1 MNRVKLGFSALAIFL
16 LVLSEAACAEWQQV
30 EAFEDGVRVFVDKAS
45 VRRSG
50 DTAQVVHLVRW
61 AEPQEEPGQP
71 AYRSTLVRTAYDCVG
86 KREKYLS
93 SVSYAGTM
101 GNGVKVAADGREAE
115 TWYSISEAS
124 MEEALWKIACI
135 SP

>member
-1 MNRVKLGFSALAIFL
+1 MNRIKLSFSALAIFL
-16 LVLSEAACAEWQQV
+16 LVLSEAACAEWQQIEV
-30 EAFEDGVRVFVDKAS
+30 FEDGMRVFVDKGS
-45 VRRSG
+45 VRRDG

-61 AEPQEEPGQP
+61 AEPQEEAGQP

-93 SVSYAGTM
+93 SVSYAGAM

-115 TWYSISEAS
+115 AWYSISEGS
-124 MEEALWKIACI
+124 MEESLWKIACGI
-135 SP
+135 